1 MSKKDKK
8 VCSLPVDFQA
18 VIDMIPRLKSF
29 IKIHQ
34 EIAECYQQY
43 RKDGGV
49 EIPGIEKHLG
59 CKEKISECCE
69 TTRKKE
75 KETKNDE
82 PEEPAEVKKAKKK
95 DK

>member
-8 VCSLPVDFQA
+8 ACSLPVDFQA
-18 VIDMIPRLKSF
+18 VIDMIPRLKGF

-34 EIAECYQQY
+34 EIAEGYQQY
-43 RKDGGV
+43 RKNGGV

-59 CKEKISECCE
+59 CKEEKSKCCE
-69 TTRKKE
+69 VTRKEE
-75 KETKNDE
+75 KEPKNQE
-82 PEEPAEVKKAKKK
+82 PEQPAEVKKAKKK

>member
-8 VCSLPVDFQA
+8 ACSLPVDFQA

-34 EIAECYQQY
+34 EIAEGYQQF
-43 RKDGGV
+43 RKNGGV
-49 EIPGIEKHLG
+49 EIPGIEEHLG
-59 CKEKISECCE
+59 CKEGKSKCCE
-69 TTRKKE
+69 TTRKEE
-75 KETKNDE
+75 KETKKQE
-82 PEEPAEVKKAKKK
+82 PVEVKKSKKK